1 MEHLWAVVMAGGSG
15 TRFWPSSRAAK
26 PKQLLPLADRE
37 GTGETLLAATVRRLG
52 GMVPPER
59 VVVVLSERLVEATA
73 AALPEV
79 PRENLLAEPVGRN
92 TAPCVG
98 WACAWVRRRDPDAVV
113 AILAADH
120 HIGDEP
126 AYRAVI
132 ERAVA
137 TAERG
142 ELVTIGI
149 QPTRP
154 ETGYGYI
161 EVGDEL
167 DGGAR
172 RVARFVE
179 KPTRERA
186 EEFLATGRFLWN
198 SGSFFFRADRMLAE
212 IRKSLP
218 DLADTLDALDQA
230 AADGR
235 EQERVRALYP
245 EIRGISIDH
254 GVMEKA
260 SGVAVVPGAF
270 GWSDVGSWQTAWELA
285 TKDEAGNA
293 ARGETVLVD
302 ASGCFVVGEGKKVV
316 AVIGV
321 QDLVVV
327 DTPDALLVVP
337 REQSQR
343 VREVVEALQK
353 RGRGDAL

>member
-37 GTGETLLAATVRRLG
+37 GTGETLLAATVRRLA

-59 VVVVLSERLVEATA
+59 VVVVLAERLVEATA

-79 PRENLLAEPVGRN
+79 PRENLLAEPIGRN

-113 AILAADH
+113 AVLAADH
-120 HIGDEP
+120 HIADEEG
-126 AYRAVI
+126 YRAVI
-132 ERAVA
+132 AKAVGA
-137 TAERG
+137 AERG

-149 QPTRP
+149 RPTRP
-154 ETGYGYI
+154 ETGYGYV
-161 EVGDEL
+161 EVGDAI
-167 DGGAR
+167 GGGVH
-172 RVARFVE
+172 RVVRFVE

-186 EEFLATGRFLWN
+186 EEFLATKKFLWN
-198 SGSFFFRADRMLAE
+198 SGSFFFRADRMLDE

-218 DLADTLDALDQA
+218 QLADTLDALDEA
-230 AADGR
+230 AKAGN
-235 EQERVRALYP
+235 ETERVRALYP

-260 SGVAVVPGAF
+260 SGVAVVPGDF

-285 TKDEAGNA
+285 GKDDAGNA
-293 ARGETVLVD
+293 ARGEVVLVD
-302 ASGCFVVGEGKKVV
+302 AKGCLVLGDGRRVV
-316 AVIGV
+316 AVVGV
-321 QDLVVV
+321 EDLVVV
-327 DTPDALLVVP
+327 DTPDAVLVVP

-343 VREVVEALQK
+343 VRDVVEALQK
-353 RGRGDAL
+353 RGRTDVV